1 MSFFSKKSP
10 PSPPW
15 SFEKGALLSLLEALD
30 VNAAIVYAPDFTI
43 LSVNSTAEKIFSIK
57 KEDLVG
63 KIFSLDIAKNF
74 PSRLFAEVMYI
85 SLAPSVI
92 RHSDPGVFP
101 QILELSLEN
110 PQRNLRVV
118 TSEIR
123 DGEGR
128 LWGFVKVV
136 SDSTETV
143 ALSRAKSDFIA
154 IAAHQLRTPTI
165 AVSWAI
171 DSLISALGNPA
182 DKEIAMIAK
191 TATQNLLKII
201 NDLLRAAE
209 IDEGRFGYEFA
220 EFDLIPFL
228 EKILLDAEL
237 ISREFGVRLYF
248 KKAIEDKVLI
258 KGNST
263 QLGLCFASLIDNAIK
278 YNVKN
283 GEVWVGARP
292 TPDNKYIEVAIKD
305 TGVGISDEDQKKIFT
320 KFFRA
325 PSVVKAET
333 TGSGLGLYLAKN
345 IIERHGGTISF
356 TSILGRGTTF
366 LIKLP
371 LAL

>member
-201 NDLLRAAE
+201 NDLLR
-209 IDEGRFGYEFA
+209 
-220 EFDLIPFL
+220 
-228 EKILLDAEL
+228 DAEL